1 MVRKVTM
8 NKSSKHNPHLFI
20 LMTLVFLAALACV
33 TVTRF
38 FDTTTVNIFANQ
50 GWQETAA
57 NIVQGQQVIIEVV
70 SGQWFED
77 PPGVWHDAGG
87 NPDPWQC
94 SLPSCHEPLP
104 DFPKYALIGRIGD
117 TGKMLRI
124 GLRLEFV
131 AENSGQLY
139 LRPNYGDVDIPI
151 HQPEGSVRVKIIPHS
166 AER

>member
-1 MVRKVTM
+1 M
-8 NKSSKHNPHLFI
+8 
-20 LMTLVFLAALACV
+20 ALALLVTLACA

-38 FDTTTVNIFANQ
+38 FNTPTVDVFANK
-50 GWQETAA
+50 GWQETNVSIA
-57 NIVQGQQVIIEVV
+57 QGQQVIIEVV

-87 NPDPWQC
+87 NPEPWRC
-94 SLPSCHEPLP
+94 GLPSCHEPLP

-117 TGKMLRI
+117 TGQTLQI

-131 AENSGQLY
+131 AANSGQLY

-151 HQPEGSVRVKIIPHS
+151 FQPEGSVRVKIIRHGP
-166 AER
+166 AEK